1 MLTYCYINEI
11 CCKELRN
18 SLMYKCCI
26 ADATEMLEVF
36 MVAALIKGILL
47 F

>member
-1 MLTYCYINEI
+1 MLTHYYINEI
-11 CCKELRN
+11 YYRELRN
-18 SLMYKCCI
+18 SLMHKCCI
-26 ADATEMLEVF
+26 VDAIEMPEAF